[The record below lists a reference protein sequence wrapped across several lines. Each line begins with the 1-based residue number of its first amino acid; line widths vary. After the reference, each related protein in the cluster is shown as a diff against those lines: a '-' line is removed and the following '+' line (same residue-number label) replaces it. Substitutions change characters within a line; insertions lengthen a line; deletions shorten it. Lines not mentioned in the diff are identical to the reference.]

1 MAARKDERDTPEQAV
16 ENTAET
22 MAEGSR
28 QAAEIGR
35 QTRRAGESAAESA
48 IHTSGRMAEQGA
60 NQAAEIGRRQ
70 SEQVRALLGAGTRLY
85 GDLNETSKEDVDT
98 LMQSSARLAKGVQ
111 DMSWEVMYYTQ
122 QSLQLGLRTANDLMT
137 CRTVDDL
144 LDLQRNFVR
153 ESVDTFLQES
163 AKLLEMSSGV
173 ATDAAAPIQ
182 QRPQGE
188 QRGNVRH

>member
-16 ENTAET
+16 ENTAES

-28 QAAEIGR
+28 QTAEIGR
-35 QTRRAGESAAESA
+35 QTRRASEGAAEAALS
-48 IHTSGRMAEQGA
+48 TGSRLAEQGA

-98 LMQSSARLAKGVQ
+98 LMQTSARLAKGVQ

-122 QSLQLGLRTANDLMT
+122 QSLQLSIKTANDLMT

-144 LDLQRNFVR
+144 MNLQRNFMR
-153 ESVDTFLQES
+153 ASVDTFLQES

-188 QRGNVRH
+188 PRSMRH